1 MSSSTSTSSTK
12 RKRVSK
18 CSHCFVKNPTHTYQ
32 NCKEPCNLCKKSDH
46 KTRSCPLYRL
56 KNRNKKHMP
65 NPSSNDNDEDTTT
78 TSNATKN
85 NNDSDSGNRELRETE
100 NVLSENG
107 VFALAAMTSAV
118 TFPTYFKSIEMQK
131 YQIKFKTVNGS
142 EGTINL
148 HTDENEVR
156 NVREEFQNVHV
167 NYINREHSILDGI
180 AYSIKLNEK
189 LAPRGGFEKISPILI
204 ILTF

>member
-18 CSHCFVKNPTHTYQ
+18 CSNCFVENPTHTYQ

-85 NNDSDSGNRELRETE
+85 INDSDSGNRELRETK
-100 NVLSENG
+100 NILAENG
-107 VFALAAMTSAV
+107 SLRW
-118 TFPTYFKSIEMQK
+118 Q
-131 YQIKFKTVNGS
+131 Q
-142 EGTINL
+142 
-148 HTDENEVR
+148 
-156 NVREEFQNVHV
+156 
-167 NYINREHSILDGI
+167 
-180 AYSIKLNEK
+180 
-189 LAPRGGFEKISPILI
+189 
-204 ILTF
+204 